1 MLKKTVGGLLCV
13 LGMALPAFAAG
24 EPSLAVL
31 PLRGTISN
39 NFMVDQD
46 QINNAVTAA
55 FLNTK
60 RFTMVERSQLGMVLQ
75 EGKFQSSGLVDD
87 ATAVA
92 LGKQLGVKYV
102 IVGSC
107 KADSTPSREVS
118 GTKLALGAG
127 LAKLGF
133 KNKNEVADSSETQ
146 FWQAN
151 IKVSLRMVD
160 VATGKIE
167 GAFDAS
173 GDARTMNKAKSA
185 KEATDKMEANLMA
198 KVQGASVAAQ
208 TGYVIKVY
216 SPGELMIDLGSNHGL
231 AADSRVLVSRRE
243 EDIIHPV
250 TGKTIRGKKVV
261 LATYRVKSLDE
272 DTSVV
277 VAEGPVPASVK
288 PGQIVEVIPKSR

>member
-1 MLKKTVGGLLCV
+1 MFKKIAGALLCA
-13 LGMALPAFAAG
+13 LGMAVPGFSAG

-39 NFMVDQD
+39 NFLVDQD
-46 QINNAVTAA
+46 QINNAVTSA
-55 FLNTK
+55 FLNTR
-60 RFTMVERSQLGMVLQ
+60 RFTMVERSQIGALLQ

-107 KADSTPSREVS
+107 KADNSASREVS

-167 GAFDAS
+167 QAFDAS
-173 GDARTMNKAKSA
+173 GEARTMNRGKSA
-185 KEATDKMEANLMA
+185 KEATDKMEANLEA
-198 KVQGASVAAQ
+198 KVRGSAVAAQ

-216 SPGELMIDLGSNHGL
+216 SPSELLIDLGSSHGL
-231 AADSRVLVSRRE
+231 KADGRVQVCRRE
-243 EDIIHPV
+243 EDIVHPV

-272 DTSVV
+272 ETSVV
-277 VAEGPVPASVK
+277 VVEGAAPNSVK
-288 PGQIVEVIPKSR
+288 PGQIVEVVAASR